1 MNSSALRRAMRAI
14 HLLVLAVPP
23 LLAACGG
30 TGGGAT
36 AAGAS
41 ASSAGSASSAATSSA
56 SSAASSAGST
66 ACDSPAGRVLEVG
79 PGKTYA
85 TPSAAAAVS
94 LDGDTIRIAAGNY
107 TGDVVT
113 WSRANL
119 KICGT
124 GGLAHLYANGN
135 AAAGKGI
142 WVVAGNNLVVENVVF
157 HDAKVP
163 DKNGAGIRVEPN
175 VNITVRACGFYDNEN
190 GILTAAGSNN
200 IVIERSTFARNGYGD
215 GYSHG
220 IYVSQVNSLVVRQS
234 FFHSTK
240 IGHNLKSRAKAS
252 LVENSYFMDGTT
264 GTASYQLEFPNGGEV
279 FLRGNLVQKGPA
291 ADNPNLVSFGA
302 EGISVWPTNAM
313 ELRHNTLVS
322 TYSGGNF
329 IYANPGISSLKLTA
343 NLFAG
348 TANLLSGLSVLSPVF
363 TNTSSYTT
371 TAANVSGA
379 TSVSSPN
386 FWPAAGVLGSLALG
400 SVPDAAY
407 VKDSPTPLALRTI
420 GGSTRVI
427 GALQAAP

>member
-1 MNSSALRRAMRAI
+1 M
-14 HLLVLAVPP
+14 
-23 LLAACGG
+23 
-30 TGGGAT
+30 
-36 AAGAS
+36 
-41 ASSAGSASSAATSSA
+41 
-56 SSAASSAGST
+56 
-66 ACDSPAGRVLEVG
+66 LEVG

-94 LDGDTIRIAAGNY
+94 LNGDTIRIAAGNY

-113 WSRANL
+113 WSRSNL
-119 KICGT
+119 TICGV
-124 GGLAHLYANGN
+124 GGQAHLYANGN
-135 AAAGKGI
+135 NAAGKGI
-142 WVVAGNNLVVENVVF
+142 WVAAGNNLVVENIVF
-157 HDAKVP
+157 HDAKVA

-175 VNITVRACGFYDNEN
+175 VNLTVRGCGFYDNEN

-220 IYVSQVNSLVVRQS
+220 IYIGQVNSLTVRQS

-252 LVENSYFMDGTT
+252 VIENSYFMDGTS

-279 FLRGNLVQKGPA
+279 FLRGNLVQKGPS

-302 EGISVWPTNAM
+302 EGISVWPSNAM

-329 IYANPGISSLKLTA
+329 LYANPGISSLKLTA

-371 TAANVSGA
+371 TAANLSGA
-379 TSVSSPN
+379 TNVSSPN
-386 FWPAAGVLGSLALG
+386 FWPAAGVLASLALG

-407 VKDSPTPLALRTI
+407 VQDAPLPLVLRVI
-420 GGSTRVI
+420 SGSTRLI